1 MIFRLLPRLM
11 MCLLLF
17 IAVSAVGQNNRIKI
31 ETPKLVVMIT
41 VDQLRSDFLHE
52 FEGLYTDTG
61 LKRLMNGGRFYA
73 NGYYAFESIDRA
85 SAVATLTTGTNPY
98 VNGIVSSRWLDRS
111 SLRLMDCT
119 EDVACKGINTNE
131 MASPA
136 KLKAIA
142 LSDEMKR
149 ATRGKSMV
157 CAIAPE
163 RDAAILSGGH
173 AADVVLWMN
182 DDTGK
187 WCTSSYYGS
196 FPAWAEAK
204 NRDVASMKKV
214 WTPTF
219 PTEIYE
225 NFGEK
230 APEPFK
236 YVFEGGKAVKDFKT
250 SACINDEVTDM
261 AVACLYG
268 NKLGLDD
275 IPDYL
280 AVTYYAGNYLGA
292 PMDDRPIEVQDI
304 YSKLDGNISKLLGEL
319 DKRVGLKNVLVCLSS
334 TGYVVEGE
342 TDDSVYKIPSG
353 LVHIDRVAALLDV
366 YLGAVFGKAKY
377 VEQYYNSQIYLN
389 RKLIEQM
396 QLDKLDVI
404 SHAVEF
410 LLSVDGVED
419 VFTIYRLGG
428 MLSPELQYVKN
439 GYNASC
445 SGDIWLRLMPGW
457 HMAKHAA
464 SASNLVRRGA
474 VNFPMII
481 YGAAVEK
488 GVVEEATPVN
498 VLVPEL
504 ARLLHVRCPNDN
516 SMRIFR

>member
-1 MIFRLLPRLM
+1 M
-11 MCLLLF
+11 
-17 IAVSAVGQNNRIKI
+17 
-31 ETPKLVVMIT
+31 
-41 VDQLRSDFLHE
+41 
-52 FEGLYTDTG
+52 
-61 LKRLMNGGRFYA
+61 
-73 NGYYAFESIDRA
+73 
-85 SAVATLTTGTNPY
+85 
-98 VNGIVSSRWLDRS
+98 
-111 SLRLMDCT
+111 
-119 EDVACKGINTNE
+119 
-131 MASPA
+131 
-136 KLKAIA
+136 
-142 LSDEMKR
+142 
-149 ATRGKSMV
+149 
-157 CAIAPE
+157 
-163 RDAAILSGGH
+163 
-173 AADVVLWMN
+173 
-182 DDTGK
+182 
-187 WCTSSYYGS
+187 
-196 FPAWAEAK
+196 
-204 NRDVASMKKV
+204 
-214 WTPTF
+214 
-219 PTEIYE
+219 
-225 NFGEK
+225 
-230 APEPFK
+230 
-236 YVFEGGKAVKDFKT
+236 
-250 SACINDEVTDM
+250 
-261 AVACLYG
+261 
-268 NKLGLDD
+268 
-275 IPDYL
+275 
-280 AVTYYAGNYLGA
+280 
-292 PMDDRPIEVQDI
+292 
-304 YSKLDGNISKLLGEL
+304 
-319 DKRVGLKNVLVCLSS
+319 LVCLSS

-445 SGDIWLRLMPGW
+445 SDDIWLRLMPGW

>member
-1 MIFRLLPRLM
+1 
-11 MCLLLF
+11 
-17 IAVSAVGQNNRIKI
+17 
-31 ETPKLVVMIT
+31 
-41 VDQLRSDFLHE
+41 
-52 FEGLYTDTG
+52 
-61 LKRLMNGGRFYA
+61 
-73 NGYYAFESIDRA
+73 
-85 SAVATLTTGTNPY
+85 
-98 VNGIVSSRWLDRS
+98 
-111 SLRLMDCT
+111 
-119 EDVACKGINTNE
+119 
-131 MASPA
+131 
-136 KLKAIA
+136 
-142 LSDEMKR
+142 
-149 ATRGKSMV
+149 
-157 CAIAPE
+157 
-163 RDAAILSGGH
+163 
-173 AADVVLWMN
+173 
-182 DDTGK
+182 
-187 WCTSSYYGS
+187 
-196 FPAWAEAK
+196 
-204 NRDVASMKKV
+204 
-214 WTPTF
+214 
-219 PTEIYE
+219 
-225 NFGEK
+225 
-230 APEPFK
+230 
-236 YVFEGGKAVKDFKT
+236 
-250 SACINDEVTDM
+250 
-261 AVACLYG
+261 LYG